1 MDNAYTDR
9 LPGLHVLAAPAV
21 GAGRTARWLCSG
33 DHGLVRVPSV
43 PPSSDEVSGPV
54 SDWAGWLLS
63 HPAGCRGDWLG
74 GVPLPA
80 ALSYDAPLDAYLAR
94 HPDRLLNPSPAA
106 GDEDGDDCGAMRSM
120 VCMRGAQKI
129 VLGRGG
135 CIG

>member
-1 MDNAYTDR
+1 MR
-9 LPGLHVLAAPAV
+9 CPVRSAV
-21 GAGRTARWLCSG
+21 GAGGCSHTQLG
-33 DHGLVRVPSV
+33 AAWD
-43 PPSSDEVSGPV
+43 
-54 SDWAGWLLS
+54 
-63 HPAGCRGDWLG
+63 DWLG